1 MNNIIEANREAAA
14 KIEREEQVELSPEP
28 AEVPRTSESPE
39 PVTSEIEREI
49 ESIPKIADEIR
60 SSIEDVSKNVLE
72 KAPQITKTDV
82 QACSQISTKVN
93 DRPVGHLIE
102 SYSVEDN

>member
-14 KIEREEQVELSPEP
+14 KIEREEKVELSPEP
-28 AEVPRTSESPE
+28 TSESPE
-39 PVTSEIEREI
+39 PVTTEIEREI
-49 ESIPKIADEIR
+49 ENIPKIADEIR

-82 QACSQISTKVN
+82 QACSEIST
-93 DRPVGHLIE
+93 
-102 SYSVEDN
+102 SS